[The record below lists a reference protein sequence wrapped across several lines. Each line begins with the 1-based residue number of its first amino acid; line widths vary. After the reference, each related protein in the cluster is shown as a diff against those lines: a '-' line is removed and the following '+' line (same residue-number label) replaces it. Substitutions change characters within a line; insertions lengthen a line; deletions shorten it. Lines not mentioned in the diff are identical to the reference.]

1 MKRALLLL
9 ALLAAKAEAQV
20 VLSEVMYNP
29 RGNENH
35 NEFVELFN
43 SSLTDSVS
51 LAGWRIGDQT
61 AADDIIAWQ
70 SGLVL
75 RPQQFAV
82 ILDPTY
88 FTSSTQYQTL
98 IPAAALVVTISDN
111 AFGSGGFS
119 NSTAETVVLIDAAGD
134 TVAKYLYSLGNP
146 DGVSDE
152 KIDPGG
158 DDAPANW
165 ANALPVDGTPGA
177 RNSVAPSL
185 RDAGLVPG
193 SLISEPAVLRAGM
206 AANVRVRVRNHGV
219 TLIANFKIACNLIP
233 ASPEFFQPVFLGES
247 VFESA
252 LASGEEV
259 EVLLS
264 TPPLP
269 AGEYAL
275 RARLSAE
282 GDTNPLNDSLEIAAA
297 IGWLRETLVINEI
310 MYAPAGGQPEWL
322 ELYNPQSYDVPLRH
336 WWAADEAGS
345 RATIAE
351 NYSIPAR
358 SFRVLTASPGLA
370 ALYHL
375 PESAVLITPAFPSL
389 NNSGDMIVLRDF
401 SGAVIDSIFYEGDWG
416 EAGKSI
422 EKIWHERDNSR
433 RNWLPSRG
441 ALGATPADFNSVS
454 PREYDLQLERL
465 TFSPALPRAGE
476 SVRLEAT
483 ILNRGRRALANF
495 SVHFFHDPI
504 GTQDP
509 GMLEELG
516 AVAVSQVLA
525 SEQMISVSLDWP
537 QPASGINWVMAEV
550 REARDLLM
558 QNNRKPAEVPV
569 GYAVHTVAINEIYY
583 APRTGEIEWF
593 ELFNGSNAPVNLRRW
608 RWRDTDSEEI
618 ASLPDSNLILPAGG
632 FAAISPKGALPNL
645 AAAALHVVSG
655 RWLALNNDRESLSLR
670 DFNGGFQDSVAFS
683 SAWGGATGFSL
694 ERINPRL
701 PAQDSSNWSTCV
713 EASGAT
719 PGRRNSVFTAI
730 LPSAAQL
737 SISPNPFSPDDDGI
751 DDVAVCQLNLPVAT
765 ANVHVKIYDLRG
777 RLVRWLL
784 NNRPV
789 GSSFQVVWDGRDEAG
804 RPLRSGVYLVFLQ
817 ALHGNSGTLLSAKTT
832 VVLARPV
839 D

>member
-1 MKRALLLL
+1 MKRALMLL

-20 VLSEVMYNP
+20 ILSEVMYNP

-43 SSLTDSVS
+43 SSLTDSIS

-61 AADDIIAWQ
+61 ATDDIVAWQ
-70 SGLVL
+70 AGLLL

-88 FTSSTQYQTL
+88 FTSSTQYQAL
-98 IPAAALVVTISDN
+98 LPAAALVVTIGDN

-146 DGVSDE
+146 DGISDE
-152 KIDPGG
+152 KIDPAG

-165 ANALPVDGTPGA
+165 ANALSVDGTPGA

-185 RDAGLVPG
+185 RDVGLVPG
-193 SLISEPAVLRAGM
+193 SLTIVPAVLRAGM
-206 AANVRVRVRNHGV
+206 VASVRVRVHNHGV
-219 TLIANFKIACNLIP
+219 APVANFKIAFNLIP
-233 ASPEFFQPVFLGES
+233 ANPEFFEPVFLGELMS
-247 VFESA
+247 ETG
-252 LASGEEV
+252 LASGDEV

-269 AGEYAL
+269 PGAYAL

-297 IGWLRETLVINEI
+297 IGWPRETLVINEI

-322 ELYNPQSYDVPLRH
+322 ELYNPQSYDVPLHH

-345 RATIAE
+345 RATIVE

-358 SFRVLTASPGLA
+358 SFRVLTASSGLA
-370 ALYHL
+370 ALYQT

-441 ALGATPADFNSVS
+441 ALGATPADLNSVS

-465 TFSPALPRAGE
+465 SFLPALPRAGE
-476 SVRLEAT
+476 PVRLVAT

-509 GMLEELG
+509 ALVEELG
-516 AVAVSQVLA
+516 AVSVSQTLA
-525 SEQMISVSLDWP
+525 SEQTITVNFDWP
-537 QPASGINWVMAEV
+537 PPSGINWVMAEV
-550 REARDLLM
+550 REARDVLM
-558 QNNRKPAEVPV
+558 ENNRKLAEVPV

-583 APRTGEIEWF
+583 APRSGEIEWF
-593 ELFNGSNAPVNLRRW
+593 ELFNVSNAAVNLRRW
-608 RWRDTDSEEI
+608 RWREADAEET

-632 FAAISPKGALPNL
+632 FAVVSPKGALPNL
-645 AAAALHVVSG
+645 AAAALRVVSS
-655 RWLALNNDRESLSLR
+655 RWLALNNDRERLSLW
-670 DFNGGFQDSVAFS
+670 DFNGGLQDSVAFS
-683 SAWGGATGFSL
+683 SAWGGAAGFSL

-701 PAQDSSNWSTCV
+701 PPQDSSNWSTCV
-713 EASGAT
+713 EVSGAT
-719 PGRRNSVFTAI
+719 PGRQNSVFTAI

-751 DDVAVCQLNLPVAT
+751 DDVAICQLNLPMAT

-784 NNRPV
+784 NNRQV
-789 GSSFQVVWDGRDEAG
+789 GSSFQAVWDGRDEAG
-804 RPLRSGVYLVFLQ
+804 RLLRSGVYLVFLQ

>member
-1 MKRALLLL
+1 MRTLVLL

-20 VLSEVMYNP
+20 ILSEVMYNP

-51 LAGWRIGDQT
+51 LAGWRIGDQA
-61 AADDIIAWQ
+61 AADDIVAWQ
-70 SGLVL
+70 AGLML

-88 FTSSTQYQTL
+88 FTSSTQYQAL
-98 IPAAALVVTISDN
+98 IPAAALIVTISDN

-119 NSTAETVVLIDAAGD
+119 NSTAETVVLINAAGD

-146 DGVSDE
+146 DGISDE
-152 KIDPGG
+152 KIDLAG
-158 DDAPANW
+158 DDAAANW
-165 ANALPVDGTPGA
+165 ANALSVDGTPGT
-177 RNSVAPSL
+177 RNSVSPSL
-185 RDAGLVPG
+185 RDAGLVAG
-193 SLISEPAVLRAGM
+193 SLIIEPAVLRAGM
-206 AANVRVRVRNHGV
+206 AANVRVRVHNQGV
-219 TLIANFKIACNLIP
+219 APVSFFKIAFNLIP
-233 ASPEFFQPVFLGES
+233 ARPEFFEPLFLGELI
-247 VFESA
+247 FEPA
-252 LASGEEV
+252 LVRGDEV
-259 EVLLS
+259 EVLLR
-264 TPPLP
+264 TPSLP

-275 RARLSAE
+275 RAHLSAE
-282 GDTNPLNDSLEIAAA
+282 GDTNPLNDFLEIAAA
-297 IGWLRETLVINEI
+297 IGWPRETLVINEI

-322 ELYNPQSYDVPLRH
+322 ELYNPQRYDVPLRN
-336 WWAADEAGS
+336 WWAADEAGR
-345 RATIAE
+345 RALVTE
-351 NYSIPAR
+351 NVVIPAR
-358 SFRVLTASPGLA
+358 GFRVLSAAAGLA

-375 PESAVLITPAFPSL
+375 PENAVVLTPIFPTL
-389 NNSGDMIVLRDF
+389 NNSGDMVVLGDF
-401 SGAVIDSIFYEGDWG
+401 SGVTIDSVFYEGDWG

-433 RNWLPSRG
+433 RNWLPCRG

-476 SVRLEAT
+476 PVRLEVV

-495 SVHFFHDPI
+495 SVYFFQDPI

-509 GMLEELG
+509 LLLEELG
-516 AVAVSQVLA
+516 AVAVSQALA
-525 SEQMISVSLDWP
+525 SEQTITVNLDWP
-537 QPASGINWVMAEV
+537 QPPSGINWVMAEV
-550 REARDLLM
+550 REPRDLVM
-558 QNNRKPAEVPV
+558 ENNRKLAEVPV
-569 GYAVHTVAINEIYY
+569 GYAGHTVAINEIYY

-593 ELFNGSNAPVNLRRW
+593 ELFNGSNSAVNLRRW
-608 RWRDTDSEEI
+608 RWREADSEKT
-618 ASLPDSNLILPAGG
+618 ASLPDSNLILPAAG
-632 FAAISPKGALPNL
+632 FAVVSPNGVLPNL
-645 AAAALHVVSG
+645 AAAALHVVSS
-655 RWLALNNDRESLSLR
+655 RWLALNNDRERLSLR
-670 DFNGGFQDSVAFS
+670 DFNNTLQDSVAFRN
-683 SAWGGATGFSL
+683 AWGGATGFSL

-713 EASGAT
+713 DASGAT
-719 PGRRNSVFTAI
+719 PGRQNSVFTAI
-730 LPSAAQL
+730 LPSTAQL

-751 DDVAVCQLNLPVAT
+751 DDVAICQLNLPVAT

-789 GSSFQVVWDGRDEAG
+789 GSSFHAVWDGRDEAG
-804 RPLRSGVYLVFLQ
+804 QPLRSGVYLVFLQ
-817 ALHGNSGTLLSAKTT
+817 AMHGNSGTLLSAKTT
-832 VVLARPV
+832 VVLARRV